1 MPPGI
6 KAKVENMN
14 QYKEYL
20 DELKEFREELGV
32 PLKEEMYPDKPK
44 QESPSDFLGFLF
56 SRRPLQNSATG

>member
-1 MPPGI
+1 
-6 KAKVENMN
+6 MN

-44 QESPSDFLGFLF
+44 HESPSDLFGFLF
-56 SRRPLQNSATG
+56 SRRPLESSTAR